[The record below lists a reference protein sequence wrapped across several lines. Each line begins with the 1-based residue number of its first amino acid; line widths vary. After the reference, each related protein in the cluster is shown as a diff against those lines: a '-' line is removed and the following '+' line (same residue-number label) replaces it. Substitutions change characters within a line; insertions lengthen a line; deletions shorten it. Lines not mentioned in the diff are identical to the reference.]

1 MINPYRVLYF
11 VGMIGSCS
19 SWACHSPGPV
29 PPAPDSGDGGV
40 YVACCASMGDTAPEC
55 PRVLQ
60 HVVESKLATNA
71 TACAKCG
78 LACP

>member
-1 MINPYRVLYF
+1 MRNLLGWLALAL
-11 VGMIGSCS
+11 VGCPST
-19 SWACHSPGPV
+19 GPTPT
-29 PPAPDSGDGGV
+29 PPVPDSGDGGV

-60 HVVESKLATNA
+60 HVVESKLATNT
-71 TACAKCG
+71 TACSKCG